1 MDGDV
6 TASYHYVLA
15 RFGQGKKEGYH
26 LGCPVSGLS
35 CVAEME
41 NSSMSASSSVVGEE
55 MVEDGHGRNLS
66 ALLRRTIY
74 AIFTCLFVTVG
85 FMLGALIII
94 LEGKSENVGFLH
106 GVGVG
111 ALSGAIISM
120 EILDSSLA
128 FLNSHP
134 SRSRATLFLVIKFS
148 CRCASRKFIQE
159 RVVQAIYAAL
169 PRQVNELDDVLDIF
183 ETETHPCG
191 MSSISLEQLGRMKFD
206 AAEKDGDTNST
217 CAICLQAFQQEEIIR
232 RLPLCKHIFHLPC
245 IDTWLSRHNSCPLC
259 RQQFGEHL

>member
-1 MDGDV
+1 
-6 TASYHYVLA
+6 
-15 RFGQGKKEGYH
+15 
-26 LGCPVSGLS
+26 
-35 CVAEME
+35 ME

-55 MVEDGHGRNLS
+55 MVEHGHGRNLS

-134 SRSRATLFLVIKFS
+134 SRSRATLFLV
-148 CRCASRKFIQE
+148 
-159 RVVQAIYAAL
+159 
-169 PRQVNELDDVLDIF
+169 VNELDDVLDIF
-183 ETETHPCG
+183 ETETRPCG

-206 AAEKDGDTNST
+206 AAERDGDTNST
-217 CAICLQAFQQEEIIR
+217 CAICLQAIVFA
-232 RLPLCKHIFHLPC
+232 
-245 IDTWLSRHNSCPLC
+245 
-259 RQQFGEHL
+259 